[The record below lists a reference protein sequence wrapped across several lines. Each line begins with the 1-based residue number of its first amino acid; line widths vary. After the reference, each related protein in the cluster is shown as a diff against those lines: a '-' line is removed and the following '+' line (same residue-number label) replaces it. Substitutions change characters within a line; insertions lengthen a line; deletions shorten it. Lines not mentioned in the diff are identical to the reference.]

1 MAKILISDLWKSF
14 GNKIVLKGVNLKVE
28 EGEIFSYLGPNGS
41 GKTTTVRIL
50 LKVLKPDKGKASIL
64 KDDFSPLPTEKVGF
78 VLETEEPFENL
89 TTFEYLKFYAE
100 IYKIKNHVRKI
111 EDLLERLNLYKK
123 VKDKIFTLSKGM
135 KRKLS
140 FVKAFLGEPEVLIL
154 DEPFEGI
161 EIEARREI
169 KKMLVETV
177 SKGKIVFIT
186 SHNLY
191 EIESLCTS
199 FGIIINGEFKGKWL
213 IKDLKN
219 MSLEEFYLKVKENLL

>member
-1 MAKILISDLWKSF
+1 
-14 GNKIVLKGVNLKVE
+14 
-28 EGEIFSYLGPNGS
+28 
-41 GKTTTVRIL
+41 
-50 LKVLKPDKGKASIL
+50 
-64 KDDFSPLPTEKVGF
+64 
-78 VLETEEPFENL
+78 
-89 TTFEYLKFYAE
+89 
-100 IYKIKNHVRKI
+100 
-111 EDLLERLNLYKK
+111 
-123 VKDKIFTLSKGM
+123 
-135 KRKLS
+135 
-140 FVKAFLGEPEVLIL
+140 
-154 DEPFEGI
+154 
-161 EIEARREI
+161 